1 MAVARRPSS
10 VRRVSKEQAVQELER
25 AMRDWERI
33 YEVSSEEMATALQE
47 GKRAETA
54 EICFWMIDYRRLR
67 DLQNG
72 HRERL
77 PQVD

>member
-1 MAVARRPSS
+1 VAVARRPSEVRRISKETAIAELERS
-10 VRRVSKEQAVQELER
+10 VRRLELV
-25 AMRDWERI
+25 
-33 YEVSSEEMATALQE
+33 YEVSSEEMATSLRE
-47 GKRAETA
+47 GKRTETA

-77 PQVD
+77 PQLD